1 MSALPSVGTTD
12 PWPEI
17 LHHLST
23 KVTFKGQPV
32 VGPAEQIQG
41 FARWLMQQM
50 PGVVPA
56 GDPETRANCFLGWL
70 RSESTYE
77 ADEAARMA
85 AAAAIKQAPPNP
97 ISDQTVP
104 QLAQPV
110 AAPAPAPVA
119 PAAPAAPGEE
129 AAAGPGLTCPECG
142 ATLKNLTGMKRHCTM
157 THKADWSVIA
167 QKHGLDIS
175 TGGKLNGA
183 PSVAAQAAP
192 AAPVAPPPPPSAA
205 AVPPMF
211 GAPGQATSAPPSF
224 AAPPPPQVGQTSIS
238 FQPPQVPAMPP
249 PMHAPTMFQ
258 QMPAPPAQVAAAPQ
272 APMSGPA
279 APQFTP
285 PSFTPPQQFVQQ
297 PTAGP
302 MVAFNPNAQPAAPQ
316 PFAATFGTPNT
327 APAPQQAAP
336 QVFAG
341 APTRE
346 SMAQMLGGA
355 VDLVVVRLLD
365 AATVKLDGRTD
376 VNQLALLAESKAKA
390 EQKVVDLAQSAYGA
404 GKQAAQRHFADL
416 LTQHP
421 NCYLLQNGYEPIL
434 PAGYLE
440 ILAARVTKFH
450 IVTDSGRQTTT
461 IFA

>member
-56 GDPETRANCFLGWL
+56 GDPETRANCFLSWL

-77 ADEAARMA
+77 ADEATRTA
-85 AAAAIKQAPPNP
+85 AAAAVKQAPPNP

-110 AAPAPAPVA
+110 APPAPAPV
-119 PAAPAAPGEE
+119 APAAPGEE

-157 THKADWSVIA
+157 THKADWSAIA

-175 TGGKLNGA
+175 TGAKLNGA
-183 PSVAAQAAP
+183 PSVATQAAP

-224 AAPPPPQVGQTSIS
+224 AAPPPPPVGQTTIS
-238 FQPPQVPAMPP
+238 FQQPQVPAMPP
-249 PMHAPTMFQ
+249 MQAPAMFQAQSQTQPQ

-285 PSFTPPQQFVQQ
+285 PSFTPPQQQFVQQ

-302 MVAFNPNAQPAAPQ
+302 IVAFNPNAQPSQPQ
-316 PFAATFGTPNT
+316 F

-376 VNQLALLAESKAKA
+376 VNQLALLAEQRAKS